1 VVSQRP
7 TLIPS
12 GYIAQQISN
21 ALVVGCFY
29 SLLAV
34 SYALVHGLT
43 NRIVLSF
50 GDMAMFSA
58 FVAVYATIIGLMLG
72 FSTEAALAGAAI
84 AVVVCAAA
92 LGIGSLRCLFAPLIR
107 DRSQTLLIVSMSV
120 GLVLQEVMRLQSG
133 GREQWLEP
141 MLGDAVLEE
150 QARGFVVR
158 ISLMQVVIMAGTAA
172 ILAATFALM
181 RWTALGRFWRA
192 CSEDA
197 GLAALMGV
205 DVGRITAL
213 TFTGAAILAGAAGL
227 TVGIYYGGVS
237 FYMGLV
243 LGLKALFASII
254 GGFGTISGAVTGA
267 FVLALL
273 ETLWAAF
280 FPIGYRDVAVFAL
293 ILSLLIIRPQ
303 GLLGVT
309 LRRDYQL

>member
-1 VVSQRP
+1 
-7 TLIPS
+7 LFPS
-12 GYIAQQISN
+12 GYIAQQLAN
-21 ALVVGCFY
+21 AAVVGCFY

-58 FVAVYATIIGLMLG
+58 FVAVYATIIGLTAG
-72 FSTEAALAGAAI
+72 IGTEAALAGAAG
-84 AVVVCAAA
+84 AVLVCAAA
-92 LGIGSLRCLFAPLIR
+92 LGIGSLPSIFAPLIKG
-107 DRSQTLLIVSMSV
+107 RSQTLLIVSLSF

-141 MLGDAVLEE
+141 MFGHALVERPAG
-150 QARGFVVR
+150 GFLVR
-158 ISLMQVVIMAGTAA
+158 ISFMQGLIIGGTAA
-172 ILAATFALM
+172 ILAAIFATM
-181 RWTALGRFWRA
+181 RWTGLGRSWRA

-197 GLAALMGV
+197 GLAALIGI
-205 DVGRITAL
+205 DVRLITAL
-213 TFTGAAILAGAAGL
+213 TFVGAAIFAGAAGL

-243 LGLKALFASII
+243 FGLKALFASII
-254 GGFGTISGAVTGA
+254 GGFGTIAGAVTGA

-280 FPIGYRDVAVFAL
+280 FPLGYRDVAVFAM

-309 LRRDYQL
+309 LRRDHEL

>member
-1 VVSQRP
+1 
-7 TLIPS
+7 LIPS
-12 GYIAQQISN
+12 GYILQQLSN

-58 FVAVYATIIGLMLG
+58 FVAVYATIIGLALG
-72 FSTEAALAGAAI
+72 LKTEPALAGAGV
-84 AVVVCAAA
+84 AVLICAAA
-92 LGIGSLRCLFAPLIR
+92 LGIASLRSLFSPLIGG
-107 DRSQTLLIVSMSV
+107 RSQTLLIVSLSF

-141 MLGDAVLEE
+141 MLNNALVEGQADGFAV
-150 QARGFVVR
+150 RV
-158 ISLMQVVIMAGTAA
+158 SLMQGVIIAGTAS
-172 ILAATFALM
+172 ILAATFALL

-205 DVGRITAL
+205 DVSRIMAL
-213 TFTGAAILAGAAGL
+213 TFTGAAIFAGAAGL

-237 FYMGLV
+237 FYMGLG

-254 GGFGTISGAVTGA
+254 GGFGTVAGAVAGA
-267 FVLALL
+267 FMLALL

-280 FPIGYRDVAVFAL
+280 FPLGYRDVAVFAM

-303 GLLGVT
+303 GILGVT
-309 LRRDYQL
+309 LRKDYQL

>member
-1 VVSQRP
+1 LLS
-7 TLIPS
+7 S
-12 GYIAQQISN
+12 GYIVQQFSN

-34 SYALVHGLT
+34 SYALVYGLT

-58 FVAVYATIIGLMLG
+58 FVAVYASMIGLTMGL
-72 FSTEAALAGAAI
+72 STEAALGGAAV
-84 AVVVCAAA
+84 AVVACAAA
-92 LGIGSLRCLFAPLIR
+92 LGIASLRCVFAPLIAG
-107 DRSQTLLIVSMSV
+107 RSQTLLIISLSL
-120 GLVLQEVMRLQSG
+120 GLVLQEAMRLQSG

-141 MLGDAVLEE
+141 MLGEAIVEH
-150 QARGFVVR
+150 QTGSFTVR
-158 ISLMQVVIMAGTAA
+158 ISVMQGLIMVGTAA
-172 ILAATFALM
+172 VLASILGVM

-192 CSEDA
+192 CSEDT
-197 GLAALMGV
+197 GLAQLIGI
-205 DVGRITAL
+205 DVRRITVL
-213 TFTGAAILAGAAGL
+213 TFTGAAIFAGAAGL

-237 FYMGLV
+237 FYMGLM

-254 GGFGTISGAVTGA
+254 GGFGTITGAVAGA

-280 FPIGYRDVAVFAL
+280 FPLGYRDVAVFVI
-293 ILSLLIIRPQ
+293 ILSLLILRPQ

-309 LRRDYQL
+309 LRKDHDL